1 MFRSSLSLSA
11 INIVASA
18 SSYILTVYLMKA
30 FNLEVFGYY
39 SYVLVFSSFYSILM
53 VYATD
58 QTTTRNFFKRSEN
71 SDVFTEV
78 VFFRLAMLVVGAVI
92 LSFFYDYTFII
103 GFVAFCLPSLNIS
116 YGYEARS
123 RNFKYALI
131 FLAERLLYS
140 LLVFLIFNYVE
151 PNLLVLFFVL
161 IIVSLLSFVY
171 QFFDL
176 NLCFKWRLFD
186 FVLPLKI
193 VRENSSM
200 MLATLALFSYGGFS
214 RLILEH
220 NSDYEMLALYSAAW
234 QFVMLGTLFQTQIER
249 IFRPKISNIENLLK
263 SYGALI
269 KLYFYHA
276 FVPMLFFS
284 VFVFCFGAD
293 LFLLIVGEKYAGSQY
308 LIKIF
313 ALYFLVIS
321 VDSLLRM
328 IYLKLHL
335 DDTYRNIQV
344 LFALLLLVVLLLVGD
359 VSVTVFALLVCV
371 SHSVATVISAVFI
384 LFFNRNVVHE
394 T

>member
-1 MFRSSLSLSA
+1 MLRSSLSLSA

-18 SSYILTVYLMKA
+18 SSYVLTVYLMKA
-30 FNLEVFGYY
+30 FNLKVFGYY

-71 SDVFTEV
+71 IDVITEV
-78 VFFRLAMLVVGAVI
+78 VFFRVAMLVVGASI

-103 GFVAFCLPSLNIS
+103 GFVAFCLPSLSIS

-140 LLVFLIFNYVE
+140 LLVFLIFNFVE
-151 PNLLVLFFVL
+151 PNLLILFFVL
-161 IIVSLLSFVY
+161 IVVSLLSFVY
-171 QFFDL
+171 QFLDL
-176 NLCFKWRLFD
+176 NLSFRWQ
-186 FVLPLKI
+186 FVSFVMPLKI
-193 VRENSSM
+193 VKENSSM

-249 IFRPKISNIENLLK
+249 VFRPKISNIENVLS

-276 FVPMLFFS
+276 FAPMLLFS

-293 LFLLIVGEKYAGSQY
+293 LFLLIVGEKYSGSQY

-321 VDSLLRM
+321 VDSLVRM

-335 DDTYRNIQV
+335 DNTYRNIQV
-344 LFALLLLVVLLLVGD
+344 FFALLLFIILLLVGD
-359 VSVTVFALLVCV
+359 VSVVVFASLVCV
-371 SHSVATVISAVFI
+371 AHTFATVMSSIFI
-384 LFFNRNVVHE
+384 ILFNRNIVNE